1 MFIMGVALVV
11 GVGGGVTIVP
21 VEFEPVDTV
30 EVEFELLEPVELD
43 QVFETVGVE
52 GRVDTAPVLDPLE
65 VLVVPVEVLP
75 VLMVLGVGVLLL
87 LVPPVVLVGGGVL
100 ELVFEFD
107 EVAGAELELDQPQ
120 DGADGALE
128 KVWVLSL
135 DGVVVVLLVGDG
147 VVVVFGTVVFGVI
160 FLEFLSCVIFL
171 DKIVLF
177 FVCAALLNATFVSDS
192 FAIVGRIRPVT
203 RPLFSETPVLSIL
216 IASVSLSTFPCFR
229 ELIISF
235 LASRASSLWLMVCL
249 SSLVISPFFSS
260 TVGPA
265 NKASTQRYVCISRS
279 EKSPADKM

>member
-1 MFIMGVALVV
+1 MGVVLVV
-11 GVGGGVTIVP
+11 GVGGGVTVVP
-21 VEFEPVDTV
+21 VELEPVDTV
-30 EVEFELLEPVELD
+30 DGEFELLEPVELD

-52 GRVDTAPVLDPLE
+52 GRVDTAHVLVPLE
-65 VLVVPVEVLP
+65 VLVEPVELLQVL
-75 VLMVLGVGVLLL
+75 VVLGVGVLLL
-87 LVPPVVLVGGGVL
+87 PPVVLVVGGVL
-100 ELVFEFD
+100 ELVFELD
-107 EVAGAELELDQPQ
+107 ELGGAELELDQPQ

-128 KVWVLSL
+128 KVCVLSL
-135 DGVVVVLLVGDG
+135 GGVVVVLLVGEG
-147 VVVVFGTVVFGVI
+147 VVFVFGTVVFGVI
-160 FLEFLSCVIFL
+160 FLEILSCVIFL
-171 DKIVLF
+171 DRIVF

-265 NKASTQRYVCISRS
+265 NKASTQRYVCMSRS